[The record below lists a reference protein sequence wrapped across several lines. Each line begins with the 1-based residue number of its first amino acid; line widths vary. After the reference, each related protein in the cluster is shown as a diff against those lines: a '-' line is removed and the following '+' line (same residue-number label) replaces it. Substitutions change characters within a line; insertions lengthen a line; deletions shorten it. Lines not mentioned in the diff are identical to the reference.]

1 MKLYKDTT
9 GKVFGFDAWQK
20 VPDNLTELTPK
31 EVEDHTRPPPPVP
44 KTQFTS
50 LEYLDRFT
58 EAEHNAILDAAEANK
73 QIKKFYNRLLAAT
86 FIDLEDPRTERGI
99 DALIGAGL
107 VKAGRK
113 TALMKPA

>member
-9 GKVFGFDAWQK
+9 GNVFGFDAWQK

-58 EAEHNAILDAAEANK
+58 DTEQDAIIAAAGQNV
-73 QIKKFYNRLLAAT
+73 QVKKYYDRLLAAT
-86 FIDLEDPRTERGI
+86 FIDLDDPRTEMGI
-99 DALIGAGL
+99 DALIGVGL
-107 VKAGRK
+107 VDAGRK
-113 TALMKPA
+113 TALMTPA